1 MHCYAECHYAE
12 CRYAECGY
20 AECRGALL
28 TLYTTTT
35 GTRENLDPSN
45 FYSEAYSAL
54 TIWLVLLANIFI
66 HIFVRE
72 VIIQTCW
79 GDESYE

>member
-1 MHCYAECHYAE
+1 MSRFIYCYAECHYAE
-12 CRYAECGY
+12 CRCAECGY

-35 GTRENLDPSN
+35 DTMENLDHSN
-45 FYSEAYSAL
+45 FYFEAYSAL

-72 VIIQTCW
+72 VIIQIC
-79 GDESYE
+79 